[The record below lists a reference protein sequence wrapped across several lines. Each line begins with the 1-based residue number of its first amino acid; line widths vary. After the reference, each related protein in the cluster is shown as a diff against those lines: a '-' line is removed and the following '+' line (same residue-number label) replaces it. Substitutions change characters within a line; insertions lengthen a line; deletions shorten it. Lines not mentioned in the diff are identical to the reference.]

1 MFGGVELSK
10 DRTKDKAETSNRK
23 GINIGTLVRYG
34 DVVSRVSLRYVKRHF
49 LADNFYFPKKRLDDE
64 YSVNASLWHNQI
76 QWQGFVPK
84 LNYRY
89 RKIDSNIS
97 AFYSRSSSE
106 WFMTVEK
113 NW

>member
-1 MFGGVELSK
+1 M
-10 DRTKDKAETSNRK
+10 
-23 GINIGTLVRYG
+23 
-34 DVVSRVSLRYVKRHF
+34 
-49 LADNFYFPKKRLDDE
+49 
-64 YSVNASLWHNQI
+64 